1 MIVARW
7 QIEARFGH
15 KQKVI
20 DMLRGWHETVGKS
33 SGLGSDSARILSG
46 SIGAKEALVVT
57 EVELASLAD
66 LEAAFAK
73 IGENPAHAKWS
84 NDLEPFIVSGSS
96 YWEIFR
102 VA

>member
-15 KQKVI
+15 KHKVI
-20 DMLRGWHETVGKS
+20 DMLKDWYESVGNS
-33 SGLGSDSARILSG
+33 SGLGNDSARILSG

-84 NDLEPFIVSGSS
+84 NDLEPLIVSGSS
-96 YWEIFR
+96 YWDIFR
-102 VA
+102 VV